1 MPHPSQRF
9 WPFAVPTEGERESRE
24 GETSLGTGLGDSRAK
39 AAFREEP
46 ISRAALPTPSHPN
59 LIWKY
64 NRELLVIGDLLGQ
77 EGGE

>member
-1 MPHPSQRF
+1 MPHPSLRF
-9 WPFAVPTEGERESRE
+9 WTFAVPTEGEREGRE
-24 GETSLGTGLGDSRAK
+24 GETSLGTGRAK

-64 NRELLVIGDLLGQ
+64 NRELLVIGGLLWQ